1 MCKLVHAPY
10 TPDGRGYD
18 ICRGVEDE
26 VGGISNKEK
35 GSKLL
40 DTEVWIWALMFDQE
54 DSFDADPTECG

>member
-35 GSKLL
+35 
-40 DTEVWIWALMFDQE
+40 D
-54 DSFDADPTECG
+54 